1 MRAAARATAPS
12 RSGAVAQ
19 SDAPARQHVDSDVAR
34 VESRSSCLSVEP
46 HMHMPNATIEAG
58 QGTPHLLLDGRPPLT
73 VYVYSVGMNRC
84 FPHGQ
89 SSNYAWTF
97 PLRQPP
103 VPASAEGG
111 RDVCD
116 EFLLDHHP
124 GGQGARAWGSS
135 ISRRSGRWARTRSAG
150 ARRRPLGDG
159 DRFSAGLGDR
169 GPGSRVVFSS
179 PDTPC
184 DPHRPSLHV
193 FVVSRLNP
201 RASERAS

>member
-1 MRAAARATAPS
+1 MPAICPKSRGAAA
-12 RSGAVAQ
+12 
-19 SDAPARQHVDSDVAR
+19 
-34 VESRSSCLSVEP
+34 
-46 HMHMPNATIEAG
+46 

-73 VYVYSVGMNRC
+73 VYVYPVGMNRC

-124 GGQGARAWGSS
+124 GGQGCTSLGIFDIWRSAR
-135 ISRRSGRWARTRSAG
+135 RARTRSAG
-150 ARRRPLGDG
+150 ARRRRSGEHPKTPGK
-159 DRFSAGLGDR
+159 RAHR
-169 GPGSRVVFSS
+169 GNTLLELLNLENLEGA
-179 PDTPC
+179 PC
-184 DPHRPSLHV
+184 D
-193 FVVSRLNP
+193 
-201 RASERAS
+201 A